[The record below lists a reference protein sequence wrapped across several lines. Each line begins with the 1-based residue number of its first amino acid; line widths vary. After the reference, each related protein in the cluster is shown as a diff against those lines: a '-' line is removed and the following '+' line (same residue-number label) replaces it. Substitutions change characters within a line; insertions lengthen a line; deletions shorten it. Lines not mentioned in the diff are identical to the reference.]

1 MLSRLS
7 IRDVVLIERL
17 ELDFSPGLCVL
28 TGETGAGKSILLD
41 SLGLA
46 LGARAEARLVRH
58 GAEQSVV
65 TAEFD
70 LSSDHPVYTLLEEHG
85 LSVQGEPLMLR
96 RALGTDGR
104 SRAFINDQSV
114 SVGLLRQIGDE
125 LVEVHG
131 QFDNQRLLNPATHVG
146 LLDAHGGH
154 GVLCRQ
160 VAKAYHMWREAALER
175 KRAEEEL
182 EAARR
187 DEEYLRHAVE
197 ELRELNPQEGEEE
210 TLANERQMLMH
221 GEKLIDAMN
230 AANKALDAG
239 HGVERM
245 LRDAVRALEPAAEK
259 AEGILDATLKAL
271 DSAGEQVALAVNE
284 LDLAAG
290 RVDLDPRHLEQVE
303 ERLFALRALA
313 RKHNVEVVNLADL
326 FAKLSRQLE
335 GIEHGGQHLEELA
348 RAESQARGAYA
359 EIATMLSQARRE
371 AATGLDKAVG
381 IELEPLKLGSA
392 DFRTT
397 ITSIG
402 EEDGW
407 HEGGWDRVAFEVA
420 TNVGAPA
427 GPLGKIA
434 SGGELSRFMLA
445 LKVVLAQS
453 DQVPSLVFD
462 EVDSGIGGAVAD
474 AVGQRLARLGEDV
487 QVLVVTHSPQVAARG
502 AAHWHVSKAQDDGSV
517 RTTVST
523 LSSAERAD
531 EIARMLAGADITAEA
546 RAAAESLLSAAENKT
561 LSGAAE

>member
-17 ELDFSPGLCVL
+17 ELDFSQGLCVL

-46 LGARAEARLVRH
+46 LGARAEARLVRY
-58 GAEQSVV
+58 GASQSVV

-70 LSSDHPVYTLLEEHG
+70 LPVNHPIYALLDEHG
-85 LSVQGEPLMLR
+85 LSVEGEPLMLR
-96 RALGTDGR
+96 RTLGTDGR

-125 LVEVHG
+125 MVEVHG
-131 QFDNQRLLNPATHVG
+131 QFDNQRLLNPATHLG

-154 GVLCRQ
+154 GALRGDVS
-160 VAKAYHMWREAALER
+160 KAYHTWREAALER
-175 KRAEEEL
+175 KRAEEDMI
-182 EAARR
+182 AARR
-187 DEEYLRHAVE
+187 DEEYLRHAVD
-197 ELRELNPQEGEEE
+197 ELRALNPEEGEEE
-210 TLANERQMLMH
+210 RLANERQLLMH

-230 AANKALDAG
+230 AANKALDSG

-245 LRDAVRALEPAAEK
+245 LRDAMRALEPAAEK

-271 DSAGEQVALAVNE
+271 DGAAEQVSIAVNE
-284 LDLAAG
+284 LDIAAG

-313 RKHNVEVVNLADL
+313 RKHNVDVVNLPDL
-326 FAKLSRQLE
+326 FDKLSKQLAS
-335 GIEHGGQHLEELA
+335 IEDGGQRLEELA
-348 RAESQARGAYA
+348 RAEAQARGAYA
-359 EIATMLSQARRE
+359 EIATVLSQARRE
-371 AATGLDKAVG
+371 AASGLDKAVG
-381 IELEPLKLGSA
+381 IELEPLKLGAA

-397 ITSIG
+397 ITAIA
-402 EEDGW
+402 EEDDWG
-407 HEGGWDRVAFEVA
+407 ETGWDRVAFEVA
-420 TNVGAPA
+420 TNPGAPA
-427 GPLGKIA
+427 GPLNKIA

-453 DQVPSLVFD
+453 DPVPTLVFD

-474 AVGQRLARLGEDV
+474 AVGQRLARLGQDV

-502 AAHWHVSKAQDDGSV
+502 VAHWHVSKAQDDGSV
-517 RTTVST
+517 RTSVST
-523 LSSAERAD
+523 LSHDERAD
-531 EIARMLAGADITAEA
+531 EIARMLAGANITSEA
-546 RAAAESLLSAAENKT
+546 RAAAQSL

>member
-17 ELDFSPGLCVL
+17 ELDFNTGLCVL

-70 LSSDHPVYTLLEEHG
+70 LDSHHPVFGLLSEHG
-85 LSVQGEPLMLR
+85 LSLDDEPLMLR
-96 RALGTDGR
+96 RTLGADGR

-114 SVGLLRQIGDE
+114 SVGLLRQVGEE

-131 QFDNQRLLNPATHVG
+131 QFDNQRLLNPATHLG

-154 GVLCRQ
+154 GPLTAK
-160 VAKAYHMWREAALER
+160 VADAYRTWRDAVLER
-175 KRAEEEL
+175 KRAEEAMET
-182 EAARR
+182 ARR
-187 DEEYLRHAVE
+187 DEDYLRHAVE
-197 ELRELNPQEGEEE
+197 ELRQLNPEEGEEE
-210 TLANERQMLMH
+210 RLANERQVLMH
-221 GEKLIDAMN
+221 GEKLVEAMN
-230 AANKALDAG
+230 AANKALDSG

-245 LRDAVRALEPAAEK
+245 LRDATRALEPAAEK
-259 AEGILDATLKAL
+259 ADGLLDATLKAL
-271 DSAGEQVALAVNE
+271 DDAAEHVSVAMNE
-284 LDLAAG
+284 LDIAAN

-303 ERLFALRALA
+303 ERLFALRAIA
-313 RKHNVEVVNLADL
+313 RKHNVDVVHLADL
-326 FAKLSRQLE
+326 FAKLSDQLSA
-335 GIEHGGQHLEELA
+335 IDDGGQRLEELA
-348 RAESQARGAYA
+348 RAETQARGAFA
-359 EIATMLSQARRE
+359 EIATQLSAARRT
-371 AATGLDKAVG
+371 AAEDLDKSVSR
-381 IELEPLKLGSA
+381 ELEPLRLGAA

-397 ITSIG
+397 IAAIA

-407 HEGGWDRVAFEVA
+407 NESGWDKVAFEVA
-420 TNVGAPA
+420 TNPGAPA
-427 GPLGKIA
+427 GPLNKIA

-453 DQVPSLVFD
+453 DPVPTLVFD

-474 AVGQRLARLGEDV
+474 AVGQRLARLGADV

-502 AAHWHVSKAQDDGSV
+502 AAHWHVAKAERDGRVS
-517 RTTVST
+517 TSVST
-523 LSSAERAD
+523 LSADQRAD
-531 EIARMLAGADITAEA
+531 EIARMLAGANITSEA
-546 RAAAESLLSAAENKT
+546 RAAAESLLS
-561 LSGAAE
+561 GAAE